1 MIEHMQET
9 YNLAFKSVDVGS
21 AWMFLFQL
29 GQLTHFVPGSGL
41 LQLFVL
47 PWCRERPHNKK
58 QSSLLTLHSIFLK
71 RIINFVKI
79 QKESVVN

>member
-29 GQLTHFVPGSGL
+29 GQLAHFVPGSGL

-47 PWCRERPHNKK
+47 PWCKERPHNKK
-58 QSSLLTLHSIFLK
+58 AKQS
-71 RIINFVKI
+71 INTTRHLFKT
-79 QKESVVN
+79 NN